1 MNFPDILE
9 SAMPSLTAWGLRII
23 GALAVFII
31 GSMIAKMIRGA
42 MRKLL
47 KRADVDETLTPFLCN
62 MVYYAAL
69 AVVLIAVLGLFGV
82 ETTSLVA
89 VIGAASFAVG
99 LALQGTL
106 SNFAAGVML
115 LLFRPF
121 GVGDVIS
128 AGGVTG
134 KVQMIGIFSSTFH
147 TPDNRKIVVPN
158 SKIYGDTIENVTAL
172 ATRRI
177 DMTFGVGYNDDLT
190 VAKDTI
196 LRIASAHPL
205 TLPEP
210 AVQVEIVELADSSVN
225 FICRPWSKTGDYWTV
240 FFDLQKQMKEGLE
253 AAGCS
258 IPYPQQDVHLHGN
271 MSAQP

>member
-1 MNFPDILE
+1 MDLSGIIE
-9 SAMPSLTAWGLRII
+9 SAMPVLTTWGLRII

-31 GSMIAKMIRGA
+31 GSFVAKMIRGTL
-42 MRKLL
+42 RKLL

-62 MVYYAAL
+62 VAYYGAL
-69 AVVLIAVLGLFGV
+69 AFVLIAVLGLFGV

-89 VIGAASFAVG
+89 VLGAASFAIG

-121 GVGDVIS
+121 DVGDVIS

-134 KVQMIGIFSSTFH
+134 QVQMIGIFSSTFH
-147 TPDNRKIVVPN
+147 TPDNRKIIVPN

-172 ATRRI
+172 DTRRI

-190 VAKDTI
+190 VAKNTI
-196 LRIASAHPL
+196 QKIAAEHPL
-205 TLPEP
+205 TLSDP

-258 IPYPQQDVHLHGN
+258 IPYPQRDVHLHGN
-271 MSAQP
+271 TSV